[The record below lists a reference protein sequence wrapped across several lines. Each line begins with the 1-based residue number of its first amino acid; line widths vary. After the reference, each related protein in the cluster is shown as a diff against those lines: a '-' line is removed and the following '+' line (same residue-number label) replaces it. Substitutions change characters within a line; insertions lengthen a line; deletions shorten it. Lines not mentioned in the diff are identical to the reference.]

1 MPRPRHQRGW
11 LTKEGGLIYGNYR
24 RYVTAP
30 ATGKQKKKH
39 VVLVLGPISQMKN
52 WEARQKLEGI
62 IAEDLGV
69 RQIQQNRPDPET
81 SFGWFVRHRFR
92 STFEARRCSSSPIW
106 SITFLAMQST
116 PTHCW
121 FSPRPN
127 HSGAW
132 ALNPC

>member
-24 RYVTAP
+24 RYVTDP

-39 VVLVLGPISQMKN
+39 VVLVLGPISQMKK
-52 WEARQKLEGI
+52 WEAQQKLEGI

-81 SFGWFVRHRFR
+81 SFGWFVRHRYLPMREGRWHQATKEKPPSRSIVIGRSISRTARSGRSHNSIFR
-92 STFEARRCSSSPIW
+92 CT
-106 SITFLAMQST
+106 
-116 PTHCW
+116 
-121 FSPRPN
+121 
-127 HSGAW
+127 
-132 ALNPC
+132 